1 MKRTLLILLI
11 LLGTLDQAGAYTI
24 YFTDSQMPD
33 LTVILPGP
41 PDSTSMDFARDMNKY
56 MAGKAMRHTERGRLA
71 AAHSGYNISM
81 VTTYFSEPYGM
92 TISNETTPALYFLL
106 ESTLVT
112 GEVAMGRIKRYYKR
126 QRPCLRYKEPTG
138 SGEVFPETSYS
149 YPSGHTIR
157 GWLTAM
163 VLAEINPAVRNQV
176 FALAQEYCENRVIVG
191 AHWQSDVDAS
201 RTAASI
207 GFCALQGSE
216 EFIAQMKKAQ
226 QEYKEKTGQ
235 ATAIGAAATAPASAH
250 SARIYNINGTPAT
263 QSAQGIVIQNGHKT
277 LRN

>member
-191 AHWQSDVDAS
+191 AHWQSDVEAG
-201 RTAASI
+201 I
-207 GFCALQGSE
+207 
-216 EFIAQMKKAQ
+216 
-226 QEYKEKTGQ
+226 
-235 ATAIGAAATAPASAH
+235 AAAGIYMAMLH
-250 SARIYNINGTPAT
+250 SNAEFLEDMRAAKAEFARLTK
-263 QSAQGIVIQNGHKT
+263 Q
-277 LRN
+277 